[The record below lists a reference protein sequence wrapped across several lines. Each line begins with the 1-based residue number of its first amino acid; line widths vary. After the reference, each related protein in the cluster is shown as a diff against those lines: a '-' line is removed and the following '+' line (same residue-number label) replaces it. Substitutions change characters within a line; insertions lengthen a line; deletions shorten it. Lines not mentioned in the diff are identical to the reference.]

1 MHYSESDF
9 ATPWKQEPIYFLL
22 DASGQI
28 LLTEPFTSGLVVNRE
43 GALVF
48 PVSYNGKAGGLS
60 V

>member
-1 MHYSESDF
+1 MHDSESDF

-22 DASGQI
+22 DASGQN

-43 GALVF
+43 GARVF